1 MHARDGKANA
11 KQSNG
16 ELESD
21 ISGFNE
27 QQTQTSDLVNAHS
40 YPGASE
46 GRTTVPIKDILS
58 SEVQP
63 DLSPEPTPLQNNSG
77 LLLDHTKQGI
87 FSGNTRNHVGPF
99 YLNGPTNTQQ
109 VPWAP
114 TARSSHETDLLRHF
128 RYQIGPWLD
137 VGDPDCAFGI
147 QVLLLSRSN
156 RPLQA
161 AILALSASQ
170 RCYLPQPRDGDIQSA
185 TSFRKEAEEGLEN
198 QPELVKRAGR
208 ILLLLQDLLP
218 VGFHRWRSHIE
229 AASGS
234 FAQTM
239 PTGELGEAV
248 FWLHFRLGKSEHNTR
263 FYEICTQMPP
273 TI

>member
-1 MHARDGKANA
+1 M
-11 KQSNG
+11 
-16 ELESD
+16 
-21 ISGFNE
+21 
-27 QQTQTSDLVNAHS
+27 VNAHS
-40 YPGASE
+40 YRGATE

-58 SEVQP
+58 SEVQT
-63 DLSPEPTPLQNNSG
+63 DLSPEPTPLQHTSG
-77 LLLDHTKQGI
+77 LPLDHTRQGI
-87 FSGNTRNHVGPF
+87 FSGRTGNHLGPHYRNS
-99 YLNGPTNTQQ
+99 LTNTQQ
-109 VPWAP
+109 VPRGT
-114 TARSSHETDLLRHF
+114 TAGISHETDLLRHF
-128 RYQIGPWLD
+128 RYQIGPWVD

-239 PTGELGEAV
+239 PTGELDEAL
-248 FWLHFRLGKSEHNTR
+248 FWVHFRLGKSRHNTR
-263 FYEICTQMPP
+263 FHEISTQMTP